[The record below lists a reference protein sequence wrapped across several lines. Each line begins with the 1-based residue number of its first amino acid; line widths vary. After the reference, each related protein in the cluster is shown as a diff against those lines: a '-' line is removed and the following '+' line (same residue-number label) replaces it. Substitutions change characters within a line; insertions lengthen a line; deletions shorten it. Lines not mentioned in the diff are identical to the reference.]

1 MKKRILFVALSLLSL
16 ASFSLQA
23 QTRELM
29 DKVVARVGDEY
40 VLLSEVEEQFAS
52 AKEQRQNLP
61 NNYKCM
67 VVDQILVNKLLVNQ
81 AKIDSLYPK
90 EEEIETQLNS
100 RFERILEYMNGNV
113 DQFVAYYG
121 QSPEVMKETMRD
133 DMKDQIMSEK
143 MRTKILSDVTVTPS
157 EVRSF
162 FKAIPKD
169 SLPYFNQ
176 EVEISEII
184 LKPKPNDVQKAL
196 AKEKLAGI
204 REQIVSG
211 KMPFEDLAKKFSE
224 DPGSGREGGDL
235 GWAKRGKFVPEFEAT
250 AYKLDAGQLS
260 EIFESEFGFHIL
272 QLIERRGNSIHT
284 RHILVK
290 PQITDEDVALAKHT
304 LDSVRTSIIKDST
317 SFSKAVKDFGD
328 KSTQSFHADG
338 RVTNPASG
346 NNTFETRD
354 LDPDTYFAIDTMQ
367 INSICKPI
375 EIALPTG
382 EKYYRI
388 IKLLLKTSPHKANLL
403 TDYNK
408 ISSATLDQKKST
420 ALVKWIEH
428 KAQSTFIQV
437 DPLYRECV
445 NLEKWRVKSKP

>member
-1 MKKRILFVALSLLSL
+1 MKKLILFVALTLS
-16 ASFSLQA
+16 SFAMHA

-40 VLLSEVEEQFAS
+40 VLLSEVEEQYSS

-61 NNYKCM
+61 ANYKCA

-121 QSPEVMKETMRD
+121 QSPEAMKLQMRD

-143 MRTKILSDVTVTPS
+143 MRTKVLADVTITPS
-157 EVRSF
+157 EVRNF
-162 FKAIPKD
+162 FKLIPKD

-184 LKPKPNDVQKAL
+184 LKPKPNDVQKKI

-211 KMPFEDLAKKFSE
+211 KMSFEDMAKKFSE

-272 QLIERRGNSIHT
+272 QLIERRGNTIHT

-290 PQITDEDVALAKHT
+290 AQITDEDVALAKHT
-304 LDSVRTSIIKDST
+304 LDSVRLLVLKDSMT
-317 SFSKAVKDFGD
+317 FSKAVKDFGD

-338 RVTNPASG
+338 RVTNPSSG

-354 LDPDTYFAIDTMQ
+354 LDPDTYFAIDSMKL
-367 INSICKPI
+367 NSICKPI

-408 ISSATLDQKKST
+408 ISSATLDQKKSA
-420 ALVKWIEH
+420 ALVKWIER
-428 KAQSTFIQV
+428 KALSTFIQI
-437 DPLYRECV
+437 DPMYRDCL
-445 NLEKWRVKSKP
+445 NLEKWKIKSKP

>member
-1 MKKRILFVALSLLSL
+1 MKKLILFVALTFSSL
-16 ASFSLQA
+16 AMHA

-40 VLLSEVEEQFAS
+40 VLLSEVEEQYAS

-61 NNYKCM
+61 ANFKCS

-90 EEEIETQLNS
+90 EEEVETQLNS

-121 QSPEVMKETMRD
+121 QSPEAMKLQMRD
-133 DMKDQIMSEK
+133 DMKDQLMSEK
-143 MRTKILSDVTVTPS
+143 MRTKILSDVSVTPS
-157 EVRSF
+157 EVRKF
-162 FKAIPKD
+162 FKDIPKD

-184 LKPKPNDVQKAL
+184 LKPKANDVQKRL
-196 AKEKLAGI
+196 AKDKLADI
-204 REQIVSG
+204 RAQIVSG
-211 KMPFEDLAKKFSE
+211 KMSFEDMAKKFSE

-260 EIFESEFGFHIL
+260 EIFESDFGFHIL
-272 QLIERRGNSIHT
+272 QLIERRGNTIHT

-290 PQITDEDVALAKHT
+290 AQITDEDVALAKHT
-304 LDSVRTSIIKDST
+304 LDSVRLLVIRDSMK
-317 SFSKAVKDFGD
+317 FSKAVKDYGD

-338 RVTNPASG
+338 RVTNPGSG
-346 NNTFETRD
+346 NNTFETRE
-354 LDPDTYFAIDTMQ
+354 LDPDTYFAIDSMKV
-367 INSICKPI
+367 NSICKPI

-408 ISSATLDQKKST
+408 ISSATLDQKKSS
-420 ALVKWIEH
+420 ALVKWIER
-428 KAQSTFIQV
+428 KAQTTFIQI
-437 DPLYRECV
+437 DPLYRDCV
-445 NLEKWRVKSKP
+445 NLEKWKIKVKP

>member
-1 MKKRILFVALSLLSL
+1 MKKLILFVALTLS
-16 ASFSLQA
+16 SFAMQA

-40 VLLSEVEEQFAS
+40 VLLSEVEEQYSS

-61 NNYKCM
+61 ANYKCM

-113 DQFVAYYG
+113 EQFVAYYG
-121 QSPEVMKETMRD
+121 QSPEAMKETMRD
-133 DMKDQIMSEK
+133 DMKDQLMSEK
-143 MRTKILSDVTVTPS
+143 MRTKILSDVSVTPS
-157 EVRSF
+157 EVRKF
-162 FKAIPKD
+162 FKEIPKD

-184 LKPKPNDVQKAL
+184 LKPKANDVQKRL
-196 AKEKLAGI
+196 AKEKLADI
-204 REQIVSG
+204 REKIVSG
-211 KMPFEDLAKKFSE
+211 KMSFEDMAKKFSE

-260 EIFESEFGFHIL
+260 EVFESDFGFHIL

-290 PQITDEDVALAKHT
+290 AQITDEDVALAKHT
-304 LDSVRTSIIKDST
+304 LDSIRTAIIKDSLT
-317 SFSKAVKDFGD
+317 FSKAVKDFGD

-338 RVTNPASG
+338 RVTNPSSG

-354 LDPDTYFAIDTMQ
+354 LDPDTYFAIDSMKV
-367 INSICKPI
+367 NSICKPI
-375 EIALPTG
+375 EISLPTG

-420 ALVKWIEH
+420 ALVKWIER
-428 KAQSTFIQV
+428 KAQSTFIQI
-437 DPLYRECV
+437 DPLYRDCL
-445 NLEKWRVKSKP
+445 NLEKWKIKSKP

>member
-1 MKKRILFVALSLLSL
+1 MKKLILFVALTLS
-16 ASFSLQA
+16 SFAMQA

-40 VLLSEVEEQFAS
+40 VLLSEVEEQYAS

-61 NNYKCM
+61 ANYKCM

-90 EEEIETQLNS
+90 EEEVETQLNS

-113 DQFVAYYG
+113 EQFVAYYG
-121 QSPEVMKETMRD
+121 QSPEAMKETMRD
-133 DMKDQIMSEK
+133 DMKDQLMSEK
-143 MRTKILSDVTVTPS
+143 MRTKILSDVSVTPS
-157 EVRSF
+157 EVRKF
-162 FKAIPKD
+162 FKEIPKD

-184 LKPKPNDVQKAL
+184 LKPKANDVQKKL
-196 AKEKLAGI
+196 AKDKLADI
-204 REQIVSG
+204 RAQIVSG
-211 KMPFEDLAKKFSE
+211 KMSFEDMAKKFSE

-260 EIFESEFGFHIL
+260 EVFESDFGFHIL

-290 PQITDEDVALAKHT
+290 AQITDEDVALAKHT
-304 LDSVRTSIIKDST
+304 LDSVRTAIIKDSLT
-317 SFSKAVKDFGD
+317 FSKAVKDFGD

-338 RVTNPASG
+338 RVTNPSSG

-354 LDPDTYFAIDTMQ
+354 LDPDTYFAIDSMKV
-367 INSICKPI
+367 NSICKPI
-375 EIALPTG
+375 EISLPTG

-420 ALVKWIEH
+420 ALVKWIER
-428 KAQSTFIQV
+428 KAQSTFIQI
-437 DPLYRECV
+437 DPLYRDCL
-445 NLEKWRVKSKP
+445 NLEKWKIKSKP

>member
-1 MKKRILFVALSLLSL
+1 MKKLFLFVALTIS
-16 ASFSLQA
+16 SFAMHA

-40 VLLSEVEEQFAS
+40 VLLSEVEEQYSS
-52 AKEQRQNLP
+52 AKEQRPNLP
-61 NNYKCM
+61 ANYKCM

-90 EEEIETQLNS
+90 TEEVETQLNS

-121 QSPEVMKETMRD
+121 QSPETMKETMRD
-133 DMKDQIMSEK
+133 DMKDQLMSEK
-143 MRTKILSDVTVTPS
+143 MRNKILSDVSVTPS
-157 EVRSF
+157 EVRNF

-184 LKPKPNDVQKAL
+184 LKPKPNDVQKRL
-196 AKEKLAGI
+196 AKEKLTGI

-211 KMPFEDLAKKFSE
+211 KMSFEEMAKKFSE

-260 EIFESEFGFHIL
+260 EIFESDFGFHIL
-272 QLIERRGNSIHT
+272 QLLERRGNSIHT

-290 PQITDEDVALAKHT
+290 AQITDEDVALAKHT
-304 LDSVRTSIIKDST
+304 LDSVRTAVIRDSMT
-317 SFSKAVKDFGD
+317 FSKAVKDFGD
-328 KSTQSFHADG
+328 KNTQSFHADG

-346 NNTFETRD
+346 NNTFETRE
-354 LDPDTYFAIDTMQ
+354 LDPDTYFAIDSMKV
-367 INSICKPI
+367 NSICKPI

-408 ISSATLDQKKST
+408 ISSATLDQKKSS
-420 ALVKWIEH
+420 ALVKWIER
-428 KAQSTFIQV
+428 KAQTTFIQI
-437 DPLYRECV
+437 DPLYRDCL
-445 NLEKWRVKSKP
+445 NLEKWKIKSKP

>member
-1 MKKRILFVALSLLSL
+1 MKKLILFVALTFSTL
-16 ASFSLQA
+16 AMHA

-29 DKVVARVGDEY
+29 DKVVAKVGDEY
-40 VLLSEVEEQFAS
+40 VLLSEVEEQYAS

-61 NNYKCM
+61 ANYKCM

-113 DQFVAYYG
+113 DQFIAYYG
-121 QSPEVMKETMRD
+121 QSPEAMKLQMRD
-133 DMKDQIMSEK
+133 DMKDQLMSEK
-143 MRTKILSDVTVTPS
+143 MRTKVLSDVTITPS
-157 EVRSF
+157 EVRAF

-176 EVEISEII
+176 EVEIAEII
-184 LKPKPNDVQKAL
+184 LKPKANDVQKRI
-196 AKEKLAGI
+196 AKEKLADI
-204 REQIVSG
+204 REKIVSG
-211 KMPFEDLAKKFSE
+211 KMSFEDMAKKFSE

-260 EIFESEFGFHIL
+260 EIFESDFGFHIL

-290 PQITDEDVALAKHT
+290 AQITDEDVALAKQT
-304 LDSVRTSIIKDST
+304 LDSVRLLVLKDSMT
-317 SFSKAVKDFGD
+317 FSKAVKDFGD

-338 RVTNPASG
+338 RVTNPSSG

-354 LDPDTYFAIDTMQ
+354 LDPDTYFAIDSMKV
-367 INSICKPI
+367 NSICKPI

-420 ALVKWIEH
+420 VLVKWIER
-428 KAQSTFIQV
+428 KAQTTFIQI
-437 DPLYRECV
+437 DPMYRDCL
-445 NLEKWRVKSKP
+445 NLDKWKIKSKP

>member
-1 MKKRILFVALSLLSL
+1 MKKLILFVALTLS
-16 ASFSLQA
+16 SFAMQA

-40 VLLSEVEEQFAS
+40 VLLSEVEEQFSS
-52 AKEQRQNLP
+52 AKEQRPNLP
-61 NNYKCM
+61 ANYKCM

-90 EEEIETQLNS
+90 QEEVETQLNS

-113 DQFVAYYG
+113 EQFVAYYG
-121 QSPEVMKETMRD
+121 QSPEAMKETMRD
-133 DMKDQIMSEK
+133 DMKDQLMSEK
-143 MRTKILSDVTVTPS
+143 MRAKILSDVSVTPS
-157 EVRSF
+157 EVRKF
-162 FKAIPKD
+162 FKEIPKD

-184 LKPKPNDVQKAL
+184 LKPKANDVQKKL
-196 AKEKLAGI
+196 AKDKLADI
-204 REQIVSG
+204 RAQIVSG
-211 KMPFEDLAKKFSE
+211 KMSFEDMAKKFSE

-260 EIFESEFGFHIL
+260 EVFESDFGFHIL

-290 PQITDEDVALAKHT
+290 AQITDEDVALAKHT
-304 LDSVRTSIIKDST
+304 LDSVRTAIIKDSLT
-317 SFSKAVKDFGD
+317 FSKAVKDFGD

-338 RVTNPASG
+338 RVTNPSSG

-354 LDPDTYFAIDTMQ
+354 LDPDTYFAIDSMKV
-367 INSICKPI
+367 NSICKPI
-375 EIALPTG
+375 EISLPTG

-408 ISSATLDQKKST
+408 ISSATLDQKKSA
-420 ALVKWIEH
+420 ALVKWIER
-428 KAQSTFIQV
+428 KAQSTFIQI
-437 DPLYRECV
+437 DPLYRECL
-445 NLEKWRVKSKP
+445 NLEKWKIKSKP

>member
-1 MKKRILFVALSLLSL
+1 MKKLILFVTLTLSSL
-16 ASFSLQA
+16 AMHAQ

-40 VLLSEVEEQFAS
+40 ILLSEVEEQFAS
-52 AKEQRQNLP
+52 AKDQRQNLP
-61 NNYKCM
+61 ANYKCQ
-67 VVDQILVNKLLVNQ
+67 VIDQILVNKLLVNQ

-121 QSPEVMKETMRD
+121 QSPEAMKLQMRD

-143 MRTKILSDVTVTPS
+143 MRTKVLSDVTITPS
-157 EVRSF
+157 EVRTF

-176 EVEISEII
+176 EVEIAEII
-184 LKPKPNDVQKAL
+184 LKPKANEVQKKL

-204 REQIVSG
+204 RDQIVNG
-211 KMPFEDLAKKFSE
+211 KLPFEDLAKKFSE

-304 LDSVRTSIIKDST
+304 LDSVRLRVLSDSMT
-317 SFSKAVKDFGD
+317 FSKAVKDFGD

-354 LDPDTYFAIDTMQ
+354 LDPDTYFAIDSMKT
-367 INSICKPI
+367 NSICKPI

-408 ISSATLDQKKST
+408 ISSATLDQKKSA
-420 ALVKWIEH
+420 ALVKWIER

-437 DPLYRECV
+437 DPLYRSCL
-445 NLEKWRVKSKP
+445 NLDKWKVKSKP

>member
-1 MKKRILFVALSLLSL
+1 
-16 ASFSLQA
+16 
-23 QTRELM
+23 
-29 DKVVARVGDEY
+29 
-40 VLLSEVEEQFAS
+40 
-52 AKEQRQNLP
+52 
-61 NNYKCM
+61 
-67 VVDQILVNKLLVNQ
+67 
-81 AKIDSLYPK
+81 
-90 EEEIETQLNS
+90 
-100 RFERILEYMNGNV
+100 
-113 DQFVAYYG
+113 
-121 QSPEVMKETMRD
+121 MRD
-133 DMKDQIMSEK
+133 DMKDQLMSEK
-143 MRTKILSDVTVTPS
+143 MRTKILSDVSVTPS
-157 EVRSF
+157 EVRKF
-162 FKAIPKD
+162 FKDIPKD

-184 LKPKPNDVQKAL
+184 LKPKANDVQKKL
-196 AKEKLAGI
+196 AKDKLADI
-204 REQIVSG
+204 RAQIVSG
-211 KMPFEDLAKKFSE
+211 KMSFEDMAKKFSE

-260 EIFESEFGFHIL
+260 EVFESDFGFHIL

-290 PQITDEDVALAKHT
+290 AQITDEDVALAKHT
-304 LDSVRTSIIKDST
+304 LDSVRMAVIKDSLT
-317 SFSKAVKDFGD
+317 FSKAVKDFGD

-338 RVTNPASG
+338 RVTNPSSG

-354 LDPDTYFAIDTMQ
+354 LDPDTYFAIDSMKVG
-367 INSICKPI
+367 SICKPI

-420 ALVKWIEH
+420 ALVKWIER
-428 KAQSTFIQV
+428 KAQSTFIQI
-437 DPLYRECV
+437 DPLYRDCL
-445 NLEKWRVKSKP
+445 NLDKWKIKSKP

>member
-1 MKKRILFVALSLLSL
+1 MKKLILFVALTLS
-16 ASFSLQA
+16 SFAMQA

-40 VLLSEVEEQFAS
+40 VLLSEVEEQYAS

-61 NNYKCM
+61 ANYKCM

-113 DQFVAYYG
+113 EQFVAYYG
-121 QSPEVMKETMRD
+121 QSPEAMKETMRD
-133 DMKDQIMSEK
+133 DMKDQLMSEK
-143 MRTKILSDVTVTPS
+143 MRTKILSDVSVTPS
-157 EVRSF
+157 EVRKF
-162 FKAIPKD
+162 FKEIPKD

-184 LKPKPNDVQKAL
+184 LKPKANDVQKRL
-196 AKEKLAGI
+196 AKDKLADI
-204 REQIVSG
+204 RAQIVSG
-211 KMPFEDLAKKFSE
+211 KMSFEDMAKKFSE

-260 EIFESEFGFHIL
+260 EVFESDFGFHIL

-290 PQITDEDVALAKHT
+290 AQITDEDVALAKHT
-304 LDSVRTSIIKDST
+304 LDSVRMAIIKDSLT
-317 SFSKAVKDFGD
+317 FSKAVKDFGD

-338 RVTNPASG
+338 RVTNPSSG

-354 LDPDTYFAIDTMQ
+354 LDPDTYFAIDSMKV
-367 INSICKPI
+367 NSICKPI
-375 EIALPTG
+375 EISLPTG

-420 ALVKWIEH
+420 ALVKWIER
-428 KAQSTFIQV
+428 KAQSTFIQI
-437 DPLYRECV
+437 DPLYRTCL
-445 NLEKWRVKSKP
+445 NLEKWKIKSKP

>member
-1 MKKRILFVALSLLSL
+1 MKKLILFVALTLS
-16 ASFSLQA
+16 SFAMHA

-40 VLLSEVEEQFAS
+40 VLLSEVEEQYSS

-61 NNYKCM
+61 ANYKCA
-67 VVDQILVNKLLVNQ
+67 VIDQILVNKLLVNQ

-121 QSPEVMKETMRD
+121 QSPEAMKLQMRD

-143 MRTKILSDVTVTPS
+143 MRTKVLADVTITPS
-157 EVRSF
+157 EVRNF
-162 FKAIPKD
+162 FKLIPKD

-184 LKPKPNDVQKAL
+184 LKPKPNDVQKKI

-211 KMPFEDLAKKFSE
+211 KMSFEDMAKKFSE

-272 QLIERRGNSIHT
+272 QLIERRGNTIHT

-290 PQITDEDVALAKHT
+290 AQITDEDVALAKHT
-304 LDSVRTSIIKDST
+304 LDSVRLLVLKDSMT
-317 SFSKAVKDFGD
+317 FSKAVKDFGD

-338 RVTNPASG
+338 RVTNPSSG

-354 LDPDTYFAIDTMQ
+354 LDPDTYFAIDSMKL
-367 INSICKPI
+367 NSICKPI

-408 ISSATLDQKKST
+408 ISSATLDQKKSA
-420 ALVKWIEH
+420 ALVKWIER
-428 KAQSTFIQV
+428 KALSTFIQI
-437 DPLYRECV
+437 DPMYRDCL
-445 NLEKWRVKSKP
+445 NLEKWKIKSKP

>member
-1 MKKRILFVALSLLSL
+1 MKKLILFVALMIS
-16 ASFSLQA
+16 SFAMHA

-29 DKVVARVGDEY
+29 DKVVAKVGDEY
-40 VLLSEVEEQFAS
+40 VLLSEVEEQYSS
-52 AKEQRQNLP
+52 AKEQRPNLP
-61 NNYKCM
+61 ANYKCS

-113 DQFVAYYG
+113 DQFVSYYG
-121 QSPEVMKETMRD
+121 QSPEAMKLQMRD

-143 MRTKILSDVTVTPS
+143 MRTKVLSDVTITPS
-157 EVRSF
+157 EVRAF

-176 EVEISEII
+176 EVEIAEII
-184 LKPKPNDVQKAL
+184 LKPKPNDVQKKI
-196 AKEKLAGI
+196 AKDKLAGI

-211 KMPFEDLAKKFSE
+211 KMSFEDMAKKFSE

-272 QLIERRGNSIHT
+272 QLIERRGNTIHT

-290 PQITDEDVALAKHT
+290 AQITDEDVALAKHT
-304 LDSVRTSIIKDST
+304 LDSVRLLVLKDSMT
-317 SFSKAVKDFGD
+317 FSKAVKDFGD

-338 RVTNPASG
+338 RVTNPSSG

-354 LDPDTYFAIDTMQ
+354 LDPDTYFAIDSMKL
-367 INSICKPI
+367 NSICKPI

-420 ALVKWIEH
+420 VLVKWIER
-428 KAQSTFIQV
+428 KAQTTFIQI
-437 DPLYRECV
+437 DPMYRDCL
-445 NLEKWRVKSKP
+445 NLEKWKIKSKP

>member
-1 MKKRILFVALSLLSL
+1 MKKLILFVALTLS
-16 ASFSLQA
+16 SFALQA

-40 VLLSEVEEQFAS
+40 VLLSEVEEQYSS

-61 NNYKCM
+61 ANYKCM

-113 DQFVAYYG
+113 EQFVAYYG
-121 QSPEVMKETMRD
+121 QSPEAMKETMRD
-133 DMKDQIMSEK
+133 DMKDQLMSEK
-143 MRTKILSDVTVTPS
+143 MRTKILSDVSVTPS
-157 EVRSF
+157 EVRKF
-162 FKAIPKD
+162 FKEIPKD

-184 LKPKPNDVQKAL
+184 LKPKANDVQKRL
-196 AKEKLAGI
+196 AKEKLADI
-204 REQIVSG
+204 REKIVSG
-211 KMPFEDLAKKFSE
+211 KMSFEDMAKKFSE

-260 EIFESEFGFHIL
+260 EVFESDFGFHIL

-290 PQITDEDVALAKHT
+290 AQITDEDVALAKHT
-304 LDSVRTSIIKDST
+304 LDSVRMAVIKDSLT
-317 SFSKAVKDFGD
+317 FSKAVKDFGD

-338 RVTNPASG
+338 RVTNPSSG

-354 LDPDTYFAIDTMQ
+354 LDPDTYFAIDSMKVG
-367 INSICKPI
+367 SICKPI
-375 EIALPTG
+375 EISLPTG

-420 ALVKWIEH
+420 ALVKWIER
-428 KAQSTFIQV
+428 KAQSTFIQI
-437 DPLYRECV
+437 DPLYRDCL
-445 NLEKWRVKSKP
+445 NLDKWKIKSKP

>member
-1 MKKRILFVALSLLSL
+1 MKKVLLFVVLALSSC
-16 ASFSLQA
+16 AMQA

-29 DKVVARVGDEY
+29 DKVVAKVGDEY
-40 VLLSEVEEQFAS
+40 VLLSEVEEQFSA

-61 NNYKCM
+61 ENYKCM
-67 VVDQILVNKLLVNQ
+67 VTDQILVNKLLVNQ

-121 QSPEVMKETMRD
+121 QSPEAMKEQMRD
-133 DMKDQIMSEK
+133 DMKDQLMSEK
-143 MRTKILSDVTVTPS
+143 MRTKVLSDVTITPS
-157 EVRSF
+157 EVRAF
-162 FKAIPKD
+162 FNAIPKD

-176 EVEISEII
+176 EVEIAEII
-184 LKPKPNDVQKAL
+184 LKPKPNDVQKRL
-196 AKEKLAGI
+196 AKEKLEGI
-204 REQIVSG
+204 RDQIVNG
-211 KMPFEDLAKKFSE
+211 KVPFEDLAKKFSE

-260 EIFESEFGFHIL
+260 EVFESEFGFHIL
-272 QLIERRGNSIHT
+272 QLIERRGNTIHT

-290 PQITDEDVALAKHT
+290 PQITDEDVALAKNT
-304 LDSVRTSIIKDST
+304 LDSVRLEILKDSL
-317 SFSKAVKDFGD
+317 SFSKAVKNFGD

-338 RVTNPASG
+338 RMTNPASG

-354 LDPDTYFAIDTMQ
+354 LDPDTYFVIDTMKV
-367 INSICKPI
+367 NGICKAV
-375 EIALPTG
+375 EITLPTG

-388 IKLLLKTSPHKANLL
+388 VKLLLKTSPHKANLL

-408 ISSATLDQKKST
+408 ISSATLEQKKSG
-420 ALVKWIEH
+420 ALVKWIEN
-428 KAQSTFIQV
+428 KAATTFIQI
-437 DPLYRECV
+437 DPMYRECL
-445 NLEKWRVKSKP
+445 NLEKWKNKVKP

>member
-1 MKKRILFVALSLLSL
+1 MKKLILFVALALSSL
-16 ASFSLQA
+16 AVQA

-40 VLLSEVEEQFAS
+40 VLLSEVEEQFSA

-121 QSPEVMKETMRD
+121 QSPEAMKETMRD

-162 FKAIPKD
+162 FKQIPKD

-184 LKPKPNDVQKAL
+184 LKPKANDVQKNL

-204 REQIVSG
+204 REQITSG
-211 KMPFEDLAKKFSE
+211 KMSFEDMAKKFSE

-290 PQITDEDVALAKHT
+290 SQITDEDVALAKHK
-304 LDSVRTSIIKDST
+304 LDSVRTAIIKDST
-317 SFSKAVKDFGD
+317 TFSRAVKDFGD

-338 RVTNPASG
+338 RVTNPSSG

-354 LDPDTYFAIDTMQ
+354 LDPDTYFAIDSMKV
-367 INSICKPI
+367 NSICKPI
-375 EIALPTG
+375 EISLPTG

-420 ALVKWIEH
+420 ALVKWIER
-428 KAQSTFIQV
+428 KAQSTFIQI
-437 DPLYRECV
+437 DPLYRDCL
-445 NLEKWRVKSKP
+445 NLEKWKVKSKP

>member
-1 MKKRILFVALSLLSL
+1 MKKLILFVAFALS
-16 ASFSLQA
+16 SFAMQA

-40 VLLSEVEEQFAS
+40 VLLSEVEEQFSS

-61 NNYKCM
+61 ANYKCM

-90 EEEIETQLNS
+90 QEEVETQLNS

-121 QSPEVMKETMRD
+121 QSPEAMKETMRD
-133 DMKDQIMSEK
+133 DMKDQLMSEK
-143 MRTKILSDVTVTPS
+143 MRAKILSDVSVTPS
-157 EVRSF
+157 EVRKF
-162 FKAIPKD
+162 FKEIPKD

-184 LKPKPNDVQKAL
+184 LKPKANDVQKRL
-196 AKEKLAGI
+196 AKEKLADI
-204 REQIVSG
+204 REKIVSG
-211 KMPFEDLAKKFSE
+211 KMSFEDMAKKFSE

-260 EIFESEFGFHIL
+260 EVFESDFGFHIL

-290 PQITDEDVALAKHT
+290 AQITDEDVTLAKHT
-304 LDSVRTSIIKDST
+304 LDSVRMAILKDST
-317 SFSKAVKDFGD
+317 TFSKAVKDFGD

-338 RVTNPASG
+338 RVTNPSSG

-354 LDPDTYFAIDTMQ
+354 LDPDTYFAIDSMKV
-367 INSICKPI
+367 NSICKPI
-375 EIALPTG
+375 EISLPTG

-420 ALVKWIEH
+420 ALVKWIER
-428 KAQSTFIQV
+428 KAQSTFIQI
-437 DPLYRECV
+437 DPIYRDCL
-445 NLEKWRVKSKP
+445 NLDKWKIKSKP

>member
-1 MKKRILFVALSLLSL
+1 MKKLILFVALTLS
-16 ASFSLQA
+16 SFATHA

-40 VLLSEVEEQFAS
+40 VLLSEVEEQYSS

-61 NNYKCM
+61 ANYKCA
-67 VVDQILVNKLLVNQ
+67 VIDQILVNKLLVNQ

-121 QSPEVMKETMRD
+121 QSPEAMKLQMRD

-143 MRTKILSDVTVTPS
+143 MRTKVLADVTITPS
-157 EVRSF
+157 EVRNF
-162 FKAIPKD
+162 FKLIPKD

-184 LKPKPNDVQKAL
+184 LKPKPNDVQKKI

-211 KMPFEDLAKKFSE
+211 KMSFEDMAKKFSE

-272 QLIERRGNSIHT
+272 QLIERRGNTIHT

-290 PQITDEDVALAKHT
+290 AQITDEDVALAKHT
-304 LDSVRTSIIKDST
+304 LDSVRLLVLKDSMT
-317 SFSKAVKDFGD
+317 FSKAVKDFGD

-338 RVTNPASG
+338 RVTNPSSG

-354 LDPDTYFAIDTMQ
+354 LDPDTYFAIDSMKL
-367 INSICKPI
+367 NSICKPI

-408 ISSATLDQKKST
+408 ISSATLDQKKSA
-420 ALVKWIEH
+420 ALVKWIER
-428 KAQSTFIQV
+428 KALSTFIQI
-437 DPLYRECV
+437 DPMYRDCL
-445 NLEKWRVKSKP
+445 NLEKWKIKSKP

>member
-1 MKKRILFVALSLLSL
+1 MKKLILFVALTLS
-16 ASFSLQA
+16 SFAMQA

-40 VLLSEVEEQFAS
+40 VLLSEVEEQYAS

-61 NNYKCM
+61 ANYKCM

-90 EEEIETQLNS
+90 EEEVETQLNS

-113 DQFVAYYG
+113 EQFVAYYG
-121 QSPEVMKETMRD
+121 QSPEAMKETMRD
-133 DMKDQIMSEK
+133 DMKDQLMSEK
-143 MRTKILSDVTVTPS
+143 MRTKILSDVSVTPS
-157 EVRSF
+157 EVRKF
-162 FKAIPKD
+162 FKEIPKD

-184 LKPKPNDVQKAL
+184 LKPKANDVQKKL
-196 AKEKLAGI
+196 AKDKLADI
-204 REQIVSG
+204 RAQIVSG
-211 KMPFEDLAKKFSE
+211 KMSFEDMAKKFSE

-260 EIFESEFGFHIL
+260 EVFESDFGFHIL

-290 PQITDEDVALAKHT
+290 AQITDEDVALAKHT
-304 LDSVRTSIIKDST
+304 LDSVRTAIVKDSLT
-317 SFSKAVKDFGD
+317 FSKAVKDFGD

-338 RVTNPASG
+338 RVTNPSSG

-354 LDPDTYFAIDTMQ
+354 LDPDTYFAIDSMKV
-367 INSICKPI
+367 NSICKPI
-375 EIALPTG
+375 EISLPTG

-420 ALVKWIEH
+420 ALVKWIER
-428 KAQSTFIQV
+428 KAQSTFIQI
-437 DPLYRECV
+437 DPLYRDCL
-445 NLEKWRVKSKP
+445 NLEKWKIKSKP

>member
-1 MKKRILFVALSLLSL
+1 MKKLILFAVLTLSSL
-16 ASFSLQA
+16 AMHA

-40 VLLSEVEEQFAS
+40 VLLSEVEEQFAA

-61 NNYKCM
+61 ANYKCM

-100 RFERILEYMNGNV
+100 RFDRILEYMNGNV

-121 QSPEVMKETMRD
+121 QSPEAMKLQMRD

-143 MRTKILSDVTVTPS
+143 MRTKVLSDVTITPS
-157 EVRSF
+157 EVRNF

-184 LKPKPNDVQKAL
+184 LKPKANSVQKQL
-196 AKEKLAGI
+196 AKDKLAGI

-211 KMPFEDLAKKFSE
+211 KMSFEDMAKKFSE

-260 EIFESEFGFHIL
+260 EIFESDFGFHIL

-290 PQITDEDVALAKHT
+290 AQITDEDVALAKHT
-304 LDSVRTSIIKDST
+304 LDSVRTMVIRDSMT
-317 SFSKAVKDFGD
+317 FSKAVKEFGD
-328 KSTQSFHADG
+328 KSTQSYHADG
-338 RVTNPASG
+338 RVTNPGSG

-354 LDPDTYFAIDTMQ
+354 LDPDTYFAIDSMKV
-367 INSICKPI
+367 NSVCKPI

-408 ISSATLDQKKST
+408 ISSATLDQKKSS
-420 ALVKWIEH
+420 ALVKWIER
-428 KAQSTFIQV
+428 KATTTFIQI
-437 DPLYRECV
+437 DPMYRDCL
-445 NLEKWRVKSKP
+445 NLEKWRTKAKP